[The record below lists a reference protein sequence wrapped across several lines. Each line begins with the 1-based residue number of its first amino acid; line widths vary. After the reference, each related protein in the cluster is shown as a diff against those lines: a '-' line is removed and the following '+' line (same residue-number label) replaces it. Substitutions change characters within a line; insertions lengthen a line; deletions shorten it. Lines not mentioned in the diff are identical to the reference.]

1 MNSAAKSAEP
11 ITRRP
16 DERRWVALAFIALAQ
31 LMAALDATIVS
42 IALPW
47 AQRAL
52 GASDA
57 ERQWVITAY
66 TLAFGGL
73 LLLGGRSGD
82 ILGRRRMFIIGL
94 GLFTIGSLLG
104 GLLLVGGRIADALG
118 RKRTFLIGLAGFAVA
133 SALGGS
139 AGTFA
144 LLLVARAA
152 QGAFAA
158 LLAPTALSLLAVT
171 FTEPR
176 ERARA
181 FALYGAIAGSGAAIG
196 LLLGGVLTEYLNWR
210 WCLYVNVPIAVV
222 AAVGGWRFL
231 SGARGGSGHQFDIPG
246 VLLVTGGL
254 VALVYAC
261 TQVVSAGWG
270 WGSASVLGF
279 LGVSAVLLIGFV
291 LREARTGSPLLP
303 LWIVVDRNRGGAYLA
318 AALAIAGMFGAFLFL
333 TYYLQVVLRYSPLQA
348 GLAFLPLT
356 LASQAGSW
364 GIASVLMP
372 RVPARF
378 IMAPGALVAAA
389 GMLVL
394 TQIPVSGGYA
404 SHVLPAEILLGI
416 GIACVMAPA
425 FNIGTHGVDPR
436 QAGVAAATV
445 NAAVQIGAS
454 LGTALLNTIAAG
466 ATAAYLFGRQ
476 SPAGVIDQALVHGYA
491 TATAWAAAILV
502 LGALSTFL
510 LVDAGP
516 PRPHAA

>member
-1 MNSAAKSAEP
+1 MSSVLKPADQQARTADP
-11 ITRRP
+11 Q
-16 DERRWVALAFIALAQ
+16 RWVALAFIALAQ

-47 AQRAL
+47 AQRTL
-52 GASDA
+52 GATDA

-73 LLLGGRSGD
+73 LLLGGR
-82 ILGRRRMFIIGL
+82 
-94 GLFTIGSLLG
+94 
-104 GLLLVGGRIADALG
+104 IADAIG
-118 RKRTFLIGLAGFAVA
+118 RKRTFLIGLAGFAIA

-139 AGTFA
+139 AGSFVV
-144 LLLVARAA
+144 LLAARAA

-196 LLLGGVLTEYLNWR
+196 LLLGGVLTQYLNWR

-222 AAVGGWRFL
+222 AAAGGWRYL
-231 SGARGGSGHQFDIPG
+231 SGARGGSVKQFDVPG

-254 VALVYAC
+254 VALVYGC
-261 TQVVSAGWG
+261 TEVVSAGWG
-270 WGSASVLGF
+270 SAIVLGSF
-279 LGVSAVLLIGFV
+279 ATSAVLLSAFV
-291 LREARTGSPLLP
+291 AREAKTRSPLLP
-303 LWIVVDRNRGGAYLA
+303 LWIVLDRNRGGAYLA

-333 TYYLQVVLRYSPLQA
+333 TYYLQVVLRFSPLQA

-372 RVPARF
+372 RISPRW

-394 TQIPVSGGYA
+394 TQIPVTGGYLT
-404 SHVLPAEILLGI
+404 HVLPAEILLGI

-425 FNIGTHGVDPR
+425 FNIGTLGVDPR

-445 NAAVQIGAS
+445 NAAVQVGAS

-466 ATAAYLFGRQ
+466 ATAASLAGRVP
-476 SPAGVIDQALVHGYA
+476 SAAVIDQALVHGYA
-491 TATAWAAAILV
+491 TATAWAAAILIV
-502 LGALSTFL
+502 GAISIVL
-510 LVDAGP
+510 LVNAGP
-516 PRPHAA
+516 PRRHAA

>member
-1 MNSAAKSAEP
+1 MNSAKLAEP

-57 ERQWVITAY
+57 ERQWIITAY
-66 TLAFGGL
+66 TLAF
-73 LLLGGRSGD
+73 
-82 ILGRRRMFIIGL
+82 
-94 GLFTIGSLLG
+94 G

-118 RKRTFLIGLAGFAVA
+118 RKRTFLIGLAGFALA

-144 LLLVARAA
+144 MLLVARAA

-196 LLLGGVLTEYLNWR
+196 LLLGGILTQYLNWR

-222 AAVGGWRFL
+222 AGVGGWRYL
-231 SGARGGSGHQFDIPG
+231 SGARGGSGHQLDLPG
-246 VLLVTGGL
+246 VVLVTGGL

-261 TQVVSAGWG
+261 TQVVSAGWRSG
-270 WGSASVLGF
+270 TVLGF
-279 LGVSAVLLIGFV
+279 LAISAVLLSAFV
-291 LREARTGSPLLP
+291 VREARTRSPLLP
-303 LWIVVDRNRGGAYLA
+303 LWILLDRNRGGAYLA

-333 TYYLQVVLRYSPLQA
+333 TYYLHVVLRYSPLQA
-348 GLAFLPLT
+348 G
-356 LASQAGSW
+356 
-364 GIASVLMP
+364 
-372 RVPARF
+372 
-378 IMAPGALVAAA
+378 
-389 GMLVL
+389 
-394 TQIPVSGGYA
+394 
-404 SHVLPAEILLGI
+404 
-416 GIACVMAPA
+416 
-425 FNIGTHGVDPR
+425 
-436 QAGVAAATV
+436 VAAATA
-445 NAAVQIGAS
+445 NAAVQVGAS

-466 ATAAYLFGRQ
+466 ATAAYLVGTRP
-476 SPAGVIDQALVHGYA
+476 SAGVIDQALVHGYA
-491 TATAWAAAILV
+491 TATAWAAGILV
-502 LGALSTFL
+502 VGAVSTFL
-510 LVDAGP
+510 LVNAGP
-516 PRPHAA
+516 PRPHPA